1 MHPPSHRHPTG
12 QRPYY
17 ATLATSARPITELTS
32 LVWSRSR
39 GPAADVTRARH
50 HDHEDDGVHPANTK
64 MKIMYMCRAAAQAPS
79 GAGAHTG
86 EKHTSPSTSRRG
98 WGVLSGQKI
107 RGSKEKGRSVTQDG
121 GGGIATWGMQSATGI
136 RHCKAAQLCP
146 TAPTTPD
153 HYTIQKEK
161 RMGTAGT
168 AC

>member
-1 MHPPSHRHPTG
+1 MPQTLARDFLLPGPVHFRRRSLKGVRLWQRSSLLPFSGLTRRGTYKRRGKRSVITRTKDRTHRARPPSHRHPTG

-98 WGVLSGQKI
+98 WGVLSG
-107 RGSKEKGRSVTQDG
+107 
-121 GGGIATWGMQSATGI
+121 
-136 RHCKAAQLCP
+136 
-146 TAPTTPD
+146 
-153 HYTIQKEK
+153 
-161 RMGTAGT
+161 
-168 AC
+168 

>member
-1 MHPPSHRHPTG
+1 MLPLVVHGVRGLLSQGQKDRTHRVRPPSHRHPTG

-79 GAGAHTG
+79 GAGAHTACETHIPIHLTQG
-86 EKHTSPSTSRRG
+86 
-98 WGVLSGQKI
+98 L
-107 RGSKEKGRSVTQDG
+107 GR
-121 GGGIATWGMQSATGI
+121 A
-136 RHCKAAQLCP
+136 
-146 TAPTTPD
+146 
-153 HYTIQKEK
+153 K
-161 RMGTAGT
+161 RVKDKR
-168 AC
+168 